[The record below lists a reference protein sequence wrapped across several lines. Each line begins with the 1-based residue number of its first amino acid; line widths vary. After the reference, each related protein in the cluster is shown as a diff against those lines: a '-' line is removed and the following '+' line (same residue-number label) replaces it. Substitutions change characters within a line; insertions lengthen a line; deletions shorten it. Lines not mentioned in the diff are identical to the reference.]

1 VAEAT
6 CTGGVFWAADN
17 PSVRVAGELIIEV
30 GKGALA
36 NLTTCAQTRGS
47 HSSTSLTAESAASP
61 GPVVTITSHQQMRNN
76 LSNPVQR
83 RSFYL
88 FS

>member
-17 PSVRVAGELIIEV
+17 LSVRVAGELIIEV

-36 NLTTCAQTRGS
+36 NLT
-47 HSSTSLTAESAASP
+47 
-61 GPVVTITSHQQMRNN
+61 NN
-76 LSNPVQR
+76 LRPYPRVT
-83 RSFYL
+83 L
-88 FS
+88 FN

>member
-1 VAEAT
+1 MAEAT

-36 NLTTCAQTRGS
+36 NLTNNLRPDPRVTLFNEPDGR
-47 HSSTSLTAESAASP
+47 SAASP
-61 GPVVTITSHQQMRNN
+61 WPGSRDHITSANAK
-76 LSNPVQR
+76 
-83 RSFYL
+83 
-88 FS
+88 

>member
-36 NLTTCAQTRGS
+36 NNLRPDPRVTLSNEPDGRISGFAGPGS
-47 HSSTSLTAESAASP
+47 HDHIAPANAK
-61 GPVVTITSHQQMRNN
+61 
-76 LSNPVQR
+76 
-83 RSFYL
+83 
-88 FS
+88 

>member
-1 VAEAT
+1 MAEAT

-36 NLTTCAQTRGS
+36 NLPATCAQTPR
-47 HSSTSLTAESAASP
+47 
-61 GPVVTITSHQQMRNN
+61 VT
-76 LSNPVQR
+76 
-83 RSFYL
+83 L
-88 FS
+88 FNEPDARISGLAVAR